1 LSDHDLFDDYEPAPP
16 PTLEEERPAR
26 RRRTQQGG
34 GDLFYNTA
42 ALFFVA
48 ASIAVVLVAALLVRN
63 PTLPINPL
71 PPATIPPTP
80 TLLLL
85 DGGAGGG
92 DIDAQS
98 EPTEAAVI
106 QTPIPIMTS
115 TPVPSP
121 TTPPSATPRPAVTP
135 AGTVTPGTPG
145 AEGTTPEGE
154 ATNTPSP
161 FAFTLQDEEL
171 TYSAYEGEEG
181 CDYLAI
187 AGEVFDVDGGPL
199 PGVPVVVEGDEFF
212 SALDFS
218 GNAPEYGPSGYEIFV
233 NDQPYEAEFTVRLVS
248 ETGMPLSEDVIVRT
262 HDSCEEN
269 VVLVNF
275 VANQPLD

>member
-1 LSDHDLFDDYEPAPP
+1 MSDHELYDDYEPAPP

-26 RRRTQQGG
+26 RRRTAQGG
-34 GDLFYNTA
+34 GDLFFNTA

-48 ASIAVVLVAALLVRN
+48 ASIAVVLVAALLVHD

-71 PPATIPPTP
+71 PPATDAPTP
-80 TLLLL
+80 TLLAL
-85 DGGAGGG
+85 GGSAGGG
-92 DIDAQS
+92 DIVEQT
-98 EPTEAAVI
+98 EPLPSA
-106 QTPIPIMTS
+106 TPIPILTS

-121 TTPPSATPRPAVTP
+121 TTTPSATPRPAVTP
-135 AGTVTPGTPG
+135 AGTITPGTPDTT
-145 AEGTTPEGE
+145 GTPDGD

-161 FAFTLQDEEL
+161 FAFTLQNEEL
-171 TYSAYEGEEG
+171 EYIEYEGEEG

-187 AGEVFDVDGGPL
+187 AGQIFDVDGEPL
-199 PGVPVVVEGDEFF
+199 LGVPVVAEGDEFF

-218 GNAPEYGPSGYEIFV
+218 GNVTDYGPSGYEIYV
-233 NDQPYEAEFTVRLVS
+233 NDEPYEAEFTVRLVS

-262 HDSCEEN
+262 DESCERN

-275 VANQPLD
+275 IANRPLD

>member
-16 PTLEEERPAR
+16 ATLEEERPAR
-26 RRRTQQGG
+26 QRRGQQGG

-48 ASIAVVLVAALLVRN
+48 ASIAVVLVAALLVNN
-63 PTLPINPL
+63 PLLPINPL
-71 PPATIPPTP
+71 PPATDQPTP
-80 TLLLL
+80 TLIPLS
-85 DGGAGGG
+85 GGADGG
-92 DIDAQS
+92 DIAA
-98 EPTEAAVI
+98 PTEMPVI
-106 QTPIPIMTS
+106 ETPIAIATS

-135 AGTVTPGTPG
+135 AGTITPGTPG
-145 AEGTTPEGE
+145 TTSATPEGGV
-154 ATNTPSP
+154 TNTPSP
-161 FAFTLQDEEL
+161 FAFTLQNEEL
-171 TYSAYEGEEG
+171 EYVAYEGEEG

-187 AGEVFDVDGGPL
+187 AGEVFDADGGAL

-218 GNAPEYGPSGYEIFV
+218 GNAPAYGPSGYEVFI
-233 NDQPYEAEFTVRLVS
+233 NDRPYEAEFTVRLVS

-275 VANQPLD
+275 IANQPLD